1 MIYQK
6 NYYPFHRN
14 NYRFYNNFRS
24 HNHNLVNTF
33 DDDLSQNLSIDISSS
48 VDNPKILD
56 STYSEDDFLIL
67 LLILFLLLEH
77 SDDYPLLISL
87 VLLLLD

>member
-1 MIYQK
+1 MIYLK

-14 NYRFYNNFRS
+14 NYRFYNNFHS
-24 HNHNLVNTF
+24 HNLNSVNAF
-33 DDDLSQNLSIDISSS
+33 DDNLSQNFSVDISSS

>member
-1 MIYQK
+1 MIY
-6 NYYPFHRN
+6 P
-14 NYRFYNNFRS
+14 RFYPPFNRNQYNFCHNMHS
-24 HNHNLVNTF
+24 HNLETVNK
-33 DDDLSQNLSIDISSS
+33 LIDSDIPPTLDNSS
-48 VDNPKILD
+48 VL
-56 STYSEDDFLIL
+56 SSFFTEDDFLIL